1 MECGVKYVIVEALPG
16 SKIDG
21 ACFWLNNDQPVI
33 ALSLRLDRIDNFWFV
48 LRHEIEHVL
57 QEHGKDD
64 GFILD
69 LDPEV
74 SNQNIVN
81 EAEIVANLAAA
92 EFCVP
97 KTELDNFYNRIYP
110 LFSEQKVLLFAN
122 RIGVHMGIV
131 VGQLQRKLNRYD
143 YLRSYQVKIRSYAIS
158 GALTDGW
165 GFIEII

>member
-1 MECGVKYVIVEALPG
+1 
-16 SKIDG
+16 
-21 ACFWLNNDQPVI
+21 
-33 ALSLRLDRIDNFWFV
+33 
-48 LRHEIEHVL
+48 
-57 QEHGKDD
+57 
-64 GFILD
+64 
-69 LDPEV
+69 V